1 MLMSAAWGQVDT
13 MRRPG
18 HMGLNHRS
26 VEMRSSSWQHLL
38 WQKYQEGVFKDSFKR
53 IWEFGSRW
61 QIYRERT
68 YQDSVDTIEDV
79 NMNPFLVFLFL
90 FEVIGQSCGLKPI
103 DVYWNI
109 SNPIFSGGGFG
120 SEYVNVIELNKDKH
134 PWEYDQV
141 SRQKIYH
148 KELFCFVLLGCLF
161 LYINGIHS
169 FSLTLDILKH
179 STRYSTWQKATFIPL
194 IFPRFNKGEARS
206 FHPKIH
212 HEDIF
217 TLSTR
222 FFTWG
227 NCIVKLIIKI
237 IVLRKSQ
244 IKIINEQYIFF
255 YFESHLNKIEFN

>member
-1 MLMSAAWGQVDT
+1 MET
-13 MRRPG
+13 R
-18 HMGLNHRS
+18 
-26 VEMRSSSWQHLL
+26 E
-38 WQKYQEGVFKDSFKR
+38 QELSF
-53 IWEFGSRW
+53 G
-61 QIYRERT
+61 T
-68 YQDSVDTIEDV
+68 
-79 NMNPFLVFLFL
+79 
-90 FEVIGQSCGLKPI
+90 
-103 DVYWNI
+103 
-109 SNPIFSGGGFG
+109 
-120 SEYVNVIELNKDKH
+120 
-134 PWEYDQV
+134 
-141 SRQKIYH
+141 KINGI
-148 KELFCFVLLGCLF
+148 FCFIVGYKLYKILKFWPRFYLPP

-212 HEDIF
+212 HENIF

-227 NCIVKLIIKI
+227 KCIVKLKIKI

-255 YFESHLNKIEFN
+255 YFESHLSKIEFN